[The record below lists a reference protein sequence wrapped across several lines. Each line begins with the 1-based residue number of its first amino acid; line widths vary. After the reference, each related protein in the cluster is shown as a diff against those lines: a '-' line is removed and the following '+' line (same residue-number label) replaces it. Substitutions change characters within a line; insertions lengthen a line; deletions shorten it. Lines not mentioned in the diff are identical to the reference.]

1 MKEKDQKN
9 RRKENLQKVCRR
21 RYNSYFWFSY
31 FHPSFCKEKE
41 MMLPITSKIL
51 VQIVKKNSSS
61 LFPNSLLHHIPSL
74 FVKFRVITIVRKLQL
89 LEYNTGEPMSPNDE
103 YPSLSRFPD
112 NFFFQFSWQD
122 EYWYEKYEFLLY
134 KYIL

>member
-21 RYNSYFWFSY
+21 RYNLYFWFSY
-31 FHPSFCKEKE
+31 FHPSLYKEKE
-41 MMLPITSKIL
+41 MMLPTTSKIL

-74 FVKFRVITIVRKLQL
+74 FVSSGSLQQLGSSSYLNITLGNPCLPMMNTHLYLGSLTIFFSIFMTRWILVWEIWL
-89 LEYNTGEPMSPNDE
+89 L
-103 YPSLSRFPD
+103 
-112 NFFFQFSWQD
+112 
-122 EYWYEKYEFLLY
+122 
-134 KYIL
+134 II